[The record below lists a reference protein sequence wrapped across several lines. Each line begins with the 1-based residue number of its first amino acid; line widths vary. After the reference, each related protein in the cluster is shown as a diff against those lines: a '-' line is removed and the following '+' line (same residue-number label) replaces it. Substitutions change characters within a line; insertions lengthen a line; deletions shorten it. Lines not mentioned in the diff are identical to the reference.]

1 MSLADPFAPARRA
14 LPRPWLLRLAAI
26 AGGLVL
32 VALILGRILDFG
44 IRRDEMMFVAPAA
57 LAGEMP
63 LYSGLFF
70 NHVPLSPWAF
80 AAAHWLAPGLGLL
93 MVARLTVFAAWLL
106 LLAATGLLVQRI
118 SRSLPLALLAAV
130 ALATS
135 DTLLDQA
142 GMAATNNLLPLPFAM
157 IGLGLVLVALLEDP
171 RPGVLPATGFAAGL
185 ALALAV
191 GLKVSA
197 VAFLPPVLLA
207 ALLLPRRRTFGDRL
221 RGLALPGL
229 LGGLV
234 GAAPI
239 LWYLATAPDL
249 FLAHVLGFH
258 TGPHVAYWQANAASE
273 PGLAMDPRGK
283 LILAYG
289 AWLGGSTL
297 LLAGVALAALW
308 AGASPASTSTSASTL
323 APADA
328 AGSNLLRPRPALR
341 RPQGADGWADAL
353 ALALG
358 ALAVTAAMAFL
369 PTPGFPQ
376 YYVQPLVCLPLV
388 AAVAMRRLTAAQ
400 ARALTPAIA
409 AALVLMVLVALPRLS
424 AGAAGLAA
432 PGRTEAARFAEGGR
446 RLAEALDAA
455 GAPAGRIATLMPLYP
470 LEAGLPVYPEFA
482 TGPFAFRIAGHTA
495 PDLAARYVMTGP
507 DGLAALFAADPPA
520 AVLLGYEPELEAPL
534 ADWARAAGYRPVP
547 VEGLTNRYGAGVL
560 MVRGPA
566 G

>member
-1 MSLADPFAPARRA
+1 MSLADPFAPARRV
-14 LPRPWLLRLAAI
+14 LPRPWLLRLATV

-32 VALILGRILDFG
+32 AALILGRILDFG

-57 LAGEMP
+57 LTGEMP

-93 MVARLTVFAAWLL
+93 AVARLTVFAAWLL
-106 LLAATGLLVQRI
+106 LLTATGLLVHRI
-118 SRSLPLALLAAV
+118 SRSVPLALLAAV

-171 RPGVLPATGFAAGL
+171 RPGVLPATGFAAGV

-207 ALLLPRRRTFGDRL
+207 ALLLPRRRSFRDRL

-229 LGGLV
+229 LGGLA
-234 GAAPI
+234 GGAPI
-239 LWYLATAPDL
+239 LWFLVTMPDV

-258 TGPHVAYWQANAASE
+258 TGPHVAYWQANAAGE

-297 LLAGVALAALW
+297 LLAGVTLAALW
-308 AGASPASTSTSASTL
+308 AGAFPAT
-323 APADA
+323 DA
-328 AGSNLLRPRPALR
+328 AAGDNLIRPRPALR
-341 RPQGADGWADAL
+341 RSHGADGWADAL

-400 ARALTPAIA
+400 ARMLTPAIA
-409 AALVLMVLVALPRLS
+409 AALLLMVLVALPRLS
-424 AGAAGLAA
+424 AGVASLAA
-432 PGRTEAARFAEGGR
+432 PGRTEVARFAECGR
-446 RLAEALDAA
+446 RLAEALAEA

-482 TGPFAFRIAGHTA
+482 TGPFAFRIANHTPA
-495 PDLAARYVMTGP
+495 DLAARYVMTGP
-507 DGLAALFAADPPA
+507 EGLAGLFAADPPA

-547 VEGLTNRYGAGVL
+547 VEGLTNRYGTGVL
-560 MVRGPA
+560 LVRGPA